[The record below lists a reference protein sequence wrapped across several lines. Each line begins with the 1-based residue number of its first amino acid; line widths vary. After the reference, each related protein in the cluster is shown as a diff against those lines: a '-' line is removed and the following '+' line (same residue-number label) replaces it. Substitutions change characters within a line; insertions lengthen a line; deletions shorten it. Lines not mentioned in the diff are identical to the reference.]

1 MPSNKEIARPP
12 SVAPIAKFVHIAISS
27 GVVLAF
33 LATTLGAL
41 PSLSWSYPWKN
52 TVVEQTITRVFPQG
66 WGFFTRSS
74 QEPIVTPWNSE
85 GESLSQLP
93 TARIS
98 NAFGLN
104 REGRAQGVEMGT
116 LQSQIAEQGWVPC
129 PDQASIPECL
139 GFSARNAHVSHKID
153 SFTREPSLCGEVTL
167 LQTEPVDYMYRK
179 YFETNVKPTQFVK
192 LSISC

>member
-1 MPSNKEIARPP
+1 MPNNKKLERLP
-12 SVAPIAKFVHIAISS
+12 SAAPISRFAHIAISS
-27 GVVLAF
+27 VVVLAF
-33 LATTLGAL
+33 SATTLGAL
-41 PSLSWSYPWKN
+41 PSLSWNYPWKN
-52 TVVEQTITRVFPQG
+52 TTVEQAIARVFPQG

-74 QEPIVTPWNSE
+74 QESIVSPWNSH
-85 GESLSQLP
+85 GESLSLLP

-116 LQSQIAEQGWVPC
+116 LQSQITEQGWVPC
-129 PDQASIPECL
+129 PDETSIPECL
-139 GFSARNAHVSHKID
+139 GFSSRSDHVSHEIN

-179 YFETNVKPTQFVK
+179 YFESNVKPTKFTK
-192 LSISC
+192 LNVAC